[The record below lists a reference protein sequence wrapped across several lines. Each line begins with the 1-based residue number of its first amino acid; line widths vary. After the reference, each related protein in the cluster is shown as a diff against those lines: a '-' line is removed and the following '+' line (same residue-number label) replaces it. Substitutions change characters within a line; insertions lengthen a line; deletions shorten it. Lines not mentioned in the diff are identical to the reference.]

1 MVWPVEVNFQML
13 NGFKKSKKSKKKI
26 NKSYKIS
33 IPNILMNSNNNHK
46 NSIKKESS
54 QKNNSKKK

>member
-13 NGFKKSKKSKKKI
+13 NGSKKSKKSKKKI

-46 NSIKKESS
+46 NSIKKESL